1 MTEEKLGA
9 INNDSPI
16 KLEKDNKK
24 MITLDLDFIVAN
36 FQGEQKAI
44 AEFMVKNLR
53 DSGIS
58 DEVIAD
64 LAAKNYLIIGKSG
77 YYIYYPELTKNERT
91 DYYNMRAMNPEDDN
105 KYIKPPGMASRLFR
119 PPNLPV
125 ETFLDRNIPIII
137 TEGEKKAIKATQ
149 DGFPCLAL
157 SGVNCWKKSA
167 SLEFLK
173 EKSKEDILKWI
184 EEQTNN
190 RINDDE
196 EVEDIIPDILN
207 TDWRER
213 EVILCYDSDIA
224 IKEQVKK
231 ALYSLSAYLI
241 GEQKAKV
248 KIVILPNTEAKGL
261 DDFLIKFGKEAFQ
274 KLIDDAEYIT
284 LKEIQAVLSGNENT
298 TLKFPINVFK
308 DDLAV
313 MFQNLSER
321 MDAPIEYIACS
332 ALVGASTLM
341 DGICQIDVLGDGS
354 WIDYP
359 ILWNAIIGSASEK
372 KSPCMK
378 ITTDI
383 INKFDEDLYQKYK
396 EEMAKY
402 NDELTDYKI
411 EFSKYK
417 QDKAKNSDVQ
427 PPHKPKPPNNKML
440 SIQSTTVESLVTAM
454 VENEGRGIGIL
465 VDELASFLKSLG
477 QYKGG
482 KGNDEEYYLQSWK
495 RNKYRHKRKTTNED
509 FLVYPSHNIL
519 GSIQPKVLSKYLFK
533 GSCETTNGMIERWL
547 FTCTDYKEKGKTEL
561 SKGKYDISP
570 LENTFKAIYKM
581 TGLTTYKFSKEAQK
595 AYIDY
600 KDGITKLKN
609 MDCLT
614 ELMKTYLQK
623 QTDYVAR
630 LSMVLHCMK
639 YTYKTEIDK
648 ETVDNAI
655 KLSNY
660 YVECFK
666 RVAKMVMSVSSN
678 SLAMATVDSLK
689 IKGKTQI
696 TPSKLYQ
703 SNTSLYKS
711 VPMAQLVLKILSDCG
726 YGRLSKT
733 ANRGYKFYFYL

>member
-9 INNDSPI
+9 INSDSPT
-16 KLEKDNKK
+16 LVKDN
-24 MITLDLDFIVAN
+24 MTSIDLNSIIAK
-36 FQGEQKAI
+36 FQGEIKVAVS
-44 AEFMVKNLR
+44 FMINNLR
-53 DSGIS
+53 DSGIR
-58 DEVIAD
+58 DEVIYGLMRKD
-64 LAAKNYLIIGKSG
+64 YLACDETG
-77 YYIYYPELTKNERT
+77 YYIKYPELCKDTTT
-91 DYYNMRAMNPEDDN
+91 DYFNKRMIKTDGND
-105 KYIKPPGMASRLFR
+105 KYIKPSGMASRLFR

-125 ETFLDRNIPIII
+125 ETFLDRTVPIII
-137 TEGEKKAIKATQ
+137 TEGEKKATKATQ

-167 SLEFLK
+167 TLEFLQHKTK
-173 EKSKEDILKWI
+173 EEILEWL
-184 EEQTNN
+184 EQQENS
-190 RINDDE
+190 RINDEE

-224 IKEQVKK
+224 VKEQVKK

-261 DDFLIKFGKEAFQ
+261 DDYLIKFGKEGFQ
-274 KLIDDAEYIT
+274 KLLDEAEFIT
-284 LKEIQAVLSGNENT
+284 LKEIQDVLSGNEHR
-298 TLKFPINVFK
+298 TLKFPINVFSNDLVTMFK
-308 DDLAV
+308 D
-313 MFQNLSER
+313 LSER
-321 MDAPIEYIACS
+321 MDAPIEYLACS

-341 DGICQIDVLGDGS
+341 DGTCQIDVLGDGS

-359 ILWNAIIGSASEK
+359 ILWNAIVGSASEK

-396 EEMAKY
+396 EGMAKY
-402 NDELTDYKI
+402 NNEMTDYKI
-411 EFSKYK
+411 ELSKYK
-417 QDKAKNSDVQ
+417 QDKATTPDLQ

-482 KGNDEEYYLQSWK
+482 KGNDEEYFLQSWK

-519 GSIQPKVLSKYLFK
+519 GSIQPKVLYKYLFK
-533 GSCETTNGMIERWL
+533 GGFETTNGMIERWL

-561 SKGKYDISP
+561 NKSKYDITP
-570 LENTFKAIYKM
+570 LQNTFKELYQM
-581 TGLTTYKFSKEAQK
+581 TGLKTYKFAPDAQK

-600 KDGITKLKN
+600 KDGITRLKN
-609 MDCLT
+609 MDCIT

-630 LSMVLHCMK
+630 LSLVLHCMK
-639 YTYKTEIDK
+639 YTRKTDIDK
-648 ETVDNAI
+648 ETVENAI
-655 KLSNY
+655 KLSNF

-711 VPMAQLVLKILSDCG
+711 VPMAKLVLEILSNCG

-733 ANRGYKFYFYL
+733 ANRGYKFFFYI

>member
-1 MTEEKLGA
+1 MVEDLKGA
-9 INNDSPI
+9 INSDSP
-16 KLEKDNKK
+16 KLKKDDN
-24 MITLDLDFIVAN
+24 MTSLDLNSIIAK
-36 FQGEQKAI
+36 FQGEQKVAVDY
-44 AEFMVKNLR
+44 MTQNLR

-58 DEVIAD
+58 DEVIYD
-64 LAAKNYLIIGKSG
+64 LMRKGYLACDEVG
-77 YYIYYPELTKNERT
+77 YLIYYPELTKDVATSYFNKRIRKPSGN
-91 DYYNMRAMNPEDDN
+91 D
-105 KYIKPPGMASRLFR
+105 KYIKPSGMASRLFR

-125 ETFLDRNIPIII
+125 ETFLDRTVPIII

-167 SLEFLK
+167 TLEFLQHKTK
-173 EKSKEDILKWI
+173 EEILEWLEKQ
-184 EEQTNN
+184 ENS
-190 RINDDE
+190 RINDEE

-207 TDWRER
+207 TDWRDR

-224 IKEQVKK
+224 YKEQVHK
-231 ALYSLSAYLI
+231 ALYCLSAYLI
-241 GEQKAKV
+241 GEHKAKV

-261 DDFLIKFGKEAFQ
+261 DDYLIKFGKDTFQ
-274 KLIDDAEYIT
+274 KLLDEAEFIT
-284 LKEIQAVLSGNENT
+284 LKEIQDVLSGNEHT
-298 TLKFPINVFK
+298 ALKFPINVFDTELAK
-308 DDLAV
+308 LFQDL
-313 MFQNLSER
+313 SDR

-341 DGICQIDVLGDGS
+341 DGTCQIDVLGDGS

-396 EEMAKY
+396 EGMAKY
-402 NDELTDYKI
+402 NDELTNYKI

-417 QDKAKNSDVQ
+417 QDKAKNPDVQ

-465 VDELASFLKSLG
+465 VDELASFIKSLG

-482 KGNDEEYYLQSWK
+482 KGNDEEYFLQSWK

-519 GSIQPKVLSKYLFK
+519 GSIQPKVLYKYMFK
-533 GSCETTNGMIERWL
+533 GGFETTNGMIERWL
-547 FTCTDYKEKGKTEL
+547 YTCTDYKEKGKTEL
-561 SKGKYDISP
+561 HRKKYNITP
-570 LENTFKAIYKM
+570 LQNTFKAIYNM
-581 TGLTTYKFSKEAQK
+581 TGLTTYKFSPDAQK

-600 KDGITKLKN
+600 KDGITRLKN
-609 MDCLT
+609 MDCIT

-630 LSMVLHCMK
+630 FSMVLHCMK
-639 YTYKTEIDK
+639 HTYKTEIDK
-648 ETVDNAI
+648 DTVDNAI
-655 KLSNY
+655 RLSNY

-711 VPMAQLVLKILSDCG
+711 VPMAKLVLEILSNCG

-733 ANRGYKFYFYL
+733 ANRGFKFFFYI